1 MGVGYRNVPPDQ
13 YNNDFGGEPGSL
25 SNVMPLQQSVI
36 RNIKQHAYSKD
47 DKHCDKLTVR
57 DMHRAVYSI
66 AFAERVLHQESDDA
80 CSDDNRNSLCQHI
93 DSLKYFI
100 PHTTIKADTARC
112 AMIINSS

>member
-93 DSLKYFI
+93 DS
-100 PHTTIKADTARC
+100 AC
-112 AMIINSS
+112 AVG